1 MKAHLI
7 SRVKRKGKK
16 FLPAAALFLFAVNP
30 LHAKSPAKSGTGSGS
45 KSASVTPV
53 KSTKKSSKHS
63 KAKTKK
69 VKGQQAPTSDR
80 ISEIQ
85 SALARDGYYQGDPNG
100 KLDDHTQESLRKF
113 QDAQGLTPSG
123 KLDALTLEK
132 LGLGADTAG
141 VGAPRPP
148 VAPTPSPVSSN
159 SAPQRPSS

>member
-1 MKAHLI
+1 M
-7 SRVKRKGKK
+7 
-16 FLPAAALFLFAVNP
+16 
-30 LHAKSPAKSGTGSGS
+30 
-45 KSASVTPV
+45 
-53 KSTKKSSKHS
+53 
-63 KAKTKK
+63 
-69 VKGQQAPTSDR
+69 KGQQAPTSDR

-100 KLDDHTQESLRKF
+100 RLDDRTQESLRKF

-148 VAPTPSPVSSN
+148 VAPPPGPVTSN
-159 SAPQRPSS
+159 STAQRPSS